1 MILYL
6 DTSAVV
12 KLYVDEASSDQ
23 VRAAVAEARGCSSHW
38 IAYAETRAALARKT
52 AEPRYSGQL
61 AEWRT
66 EFERDWR
73 NFRTVSVTPMLV
85 RRAGDLAERFGL
97 RGYDSVHL
105 AAAEAVWR
113 ELPGVEFRVV
123 VFDEKLTAAA
133 RAMGIP
139 VIS

>member
-1 MILYL
+1 
-6 DTSAVV
+6 
-12 KLYVDEASSDQ
+12 
-23 VRAAVAEARGCSSHW
+23 
-38 IAYAETRAALARKT
+38 
-52 AEPRYSGQL
+52 
-61 AEWRT
+61 
-66 EFERDWR
+66 
-73 NFRTVSVTPMLV
+73 MLV